1 MKTRTITDPTYTIYK
16 KGGNVEKAMPA
27 IGNGEV
33 RQMLMQMAE
42 ARKDPDAGLGIELL
56 QNIKKLRD
64 EIDPEEKDLNKFLDK
79 LSDEQLKRLLLK
91 DGGKVID
98 FLKFAKSKEPR
109 VKKIDLASQFTPGKT
124 LASLTDSER
133 DLVNDL
139 LRRTLK
145 NIKD

>member
-1 MKTRTITDPTYTIYK
+1 
-16 KGGNVEKAMPA
+16 
-27 IGNGEV
+27 
-33 RQMLMQMAE
+33 MAE

-56 QNIKKLRD
+56 QNLKKLRD

-98 FLKFAKSKEPR
+98 FLKYAKSKEPSI
-109 VKKIDLASQFTPGKT
+109 KKIDLASQFTPGKT